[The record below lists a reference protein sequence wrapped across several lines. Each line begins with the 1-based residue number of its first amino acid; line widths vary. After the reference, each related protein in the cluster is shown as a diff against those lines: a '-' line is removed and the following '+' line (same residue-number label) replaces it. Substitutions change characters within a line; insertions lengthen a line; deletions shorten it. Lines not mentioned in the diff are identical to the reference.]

1 MSILFTRHND
11 QHGKIDSIQKGMQI
25 KDDGQPLL
33 YDRLISTKFL
43 PVIDI
48 PNTARVRLVLYNISR
63 RPIIYKLKCGTK
75 ASITI
80 ESDASGII
88 PAHGTAYCLLIWRR
102 APEVNNWK
110 DVKSTS
116 LLMITEF
123 EGSDDPNINEHT
135 VIKIKCHISSS
146 AVCNSAKPPEE
157 YVTFKSSLDSE
168 LSQSPSSNSRVIAS
182 FTGLQDLSKT
192 SKISSEN
199 VMTVNK
205 HTSSINVSRD
215 SGIFYMEIKGMIIIA
230 LIIDFVNITNLL
242 MRNILNLRRT
252 KYGLYKYPKVL
263 KITSDRQI
271 LNTYIDD
278 NPKFNEAE
286 IPGNE
291 IEDQNTENLLSIAC
305 YDNGGTPFPGF
316 LCPLMKI
323 MAHQYGNWRSKIP
336 ENSTCEDLMDLN
348 THPCNHNVSS
358 CVLLALPDSH
368 LIFGCM
374 DDHTGKFVAP
384 QKWVG
389 NNKKYANYL
398 LDFRVDNPLHIS
410 QHCKKYKDGR
420 PVCKR
425 NNLFYRKFP
434 ILQQLICCCK
444 GDFCADVLFDQYGFN
459 PLPFLHVSVDL
470 KNLKDINQ

>member
-1 MSILFTRHND
+1 
-11 QHGKIDSIQKGMQI
+11 MQI

-48 PNTARVRLVLYNISR
+48 PNTAR
-63 RPIIYKLKCGTK
+63 
-75 ASITI
+75 I

-123 EGSDDPNINEHT
+123 EG
-135 VIKIKCHISSS
+135 HISSS

-368 LIFGCM
+368 LILGCM

-389 NNKKYANYL
+389 NNKNMLIIYL
-398 LDFRVDNPLHIS
+398 ISEVITTIFSSLRVVLFLKFFNFKILIDDDRMIGIVDNPLHIS

-470 KNLKDINQ
+470 KNLKNINQ